1 MNHSQDLSAAMAKY
15 QIELPGEHVARL
27 DQYCRLLWDWNQKL
41 NLTRH
46 DTYDKFV
53 SRDLVDSLAFAEF
66 LQLGETILDVGT
78 GGGVPGVVLAIL
90 RPDLKVSLSES
101 VGKRAN
107 AVAEIVGAMELNVPV
122 YSTRAEEV
130 LNDVPF
136 NSLVIRAVAR
146 MEKLLRWFRPHWH
159 RCDRLLILK
168 GPTWVGE
175 RGEARHLGLLRN
187 VALRKLKEYTMP
199 ETDSQSVLLQICP
212 QDRMVDANTC
222 RLSDLQEKKQRTRR
236 GRS

>member
-1 MNHSQDLSAAMAKY
+1 MAKY
-15 QIELPGEHVARL
+15 QIELPGEQAARL

-53 SRDLVDSLAFAEF
+53 SRDLIDSLAFAEF
-66 LQLGETILDVGT
+66 LESGETILDVGT

-101 VGKRAN
+101 VGKRAH
-107 AVAEIVGAMELNVPV
+107 AVAEIIGALGVNVPV

-146 MEKLLRWFRPHWH
+146 MEKLLRWFRPHWD

-168 GPTWVGE
+168 GPGWVEE

-187 VALRKLKEYTMP
+187 VALRKLKEYDMP
-199 ETDSQSVLLQICP
+199 GTDSQSVLLQLCP
-212 QDRMVDANTC
+212 QGHMADANTC
-222 RLSDLQEKKQRTRR
+222 RLRDLQEKKQKTRR